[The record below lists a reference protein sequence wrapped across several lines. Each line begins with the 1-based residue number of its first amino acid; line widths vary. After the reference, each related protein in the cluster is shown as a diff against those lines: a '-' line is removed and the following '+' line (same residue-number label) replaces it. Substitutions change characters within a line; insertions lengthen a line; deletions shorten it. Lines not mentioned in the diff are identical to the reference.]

1 MKPLSI
7 FLLPPEP
14 LFLSLLCRLLTLPR
28 SKSVSNF
35 SGGSVP
41 RPLGT
46 RVKLG
51 GGASLAH
58 WQNYQWL
65 WVHLSQ
71 SASQPHIEQVHRDDS
86 IQTMLC
92 YTRQSQEK
100 WMGGLWW
107 GVLLGKWF
115 CTGEDPRESK
125 EKKKEGLRKKR
136 QRSTKTKFSPSHL
149 CWELD
154 LSYSGC
160 MHSWRREKQ
169 LPAACHQSPESL
181 ATDTLR
187 SDPEEALPGCP
198 SLQSSR
204 TLPTHSLRNC
214 LPLTHPPSPASLCS
228 SFLD

>member
-65 WVHLSQ
+65 WVH
-71 SASQPHIEQVHRDDS
+71 I
-86 IQTMLC
+86 
-92 YTRQSQEK
+92 
-100 WMGGLWW
+100 WW

-115 CTGEDPRESK
+115 CTGEDPHESK

-136 QRSTKTKFSPSHL
+136 QRSTKTKFSPAHL

-228 SFLD
+228 SFPD